1 MFEPGSRYHGIAT
14 TVHTNPDGRRV
25 SHLRRRFLPQPEEL
39 ATVGVHVVAAGDRL
53 DRIAAR
59 HYGDPEQYWRIADA
73 NRALWPGTLT
83 AVPGRRL
90 RLTLPAGV
98 PGGRASD
105 GAGRP

>member
-1 MFEPGSRYHGIAT
+1 MFEPSSRYHGIPT
-14 TVHTNPDGRRV
+14 TVHTLPDGRRI

-59 HYGDPEQYWRIADA
+59 HYGDPEQFWRIADA
-73 NRALWPGTLT
+73 GRALRPASLT

-105 GAGRP
+105 GTGRP